1 MSTDS
6 FDSAKFK
13 DGQRQHWDSV
23 ASGWEKWWQTLEK
36 FSRIVTES
44 LIQMAEVTP
53 GQKVLDFATGIGE
66 PALSVAKVVG
76 DDGIVIAVDVSSEML
91 SIAQKRATDL
101 DITNV
106 EFQEADAENMN
117 FSEGEFDSIVSR
129 WGLMFL
135 PNVDSTLKSI
145 YQMLVPKGKF
155 ATAVWDKPENIPFF
169 SFAAQ
174 TLRGM
179 FDLPMPPPEA
189 PTLSGLSEGV
199 LEDKMVNAG
208 FRDIQTE
215 LNTVNFEFSSAGEY
229 AQLMKDIAAPLKV
242 MLANQSPEE
251 VSEFWKILEDSAA
264 KDYGTS
270 NGGVLLPGISISV
283 VGQRE

>member
-1 MSTDS
+1 MRVLLIDDEESSLEPLVEELTDRTG
-6 FDSAKFK
+6 FDCIFCNFDDAK
-13 DGQRQHWDSV
+13 
-23 ASGWEKWWQTLEK
+23 EKIEEY
-36 FSRIVTES
+36 RPAAV
-44 LIQMAEVTP
+44 
-53 GQKVLDFATGIGE
+53 VLDLLLKAPGS
-66 PALSVAKVVG
+66 AAKVVG

-91 SIAQKRATDL
+91 SIALKRATDL
-101 DITNV
+101 DVTNV
-106 EFQEADAENMN
+106 EFQEGDAENMN

-145 YQMLVPKGKF
+145 YQMLVPNGKF

-179 FDLPMPPPEA
+179 FELPMPPPEA

-251 VSEFWKILEDSAA
+251 VSEFWKTLEDSAA
-264 KDYGTS
+264 KDYGIS
-270 NGGVLLPGISISV
+270 DGGVMLPGISISV

>member
-53 GQKVLDFATGIGE
+53 GQKVLDIATGIGE
-66 PALSVAKVVG
+66 PALSVAKEVG

-91 SIAQKRATDL
+91 SIARKRAADL
-101 DITNV
+101 KVANV

-117 FSEGEFDSIVSR
+117 FSEGEFDIIVSR

-145 YQMLVPKGKF
+145 HQLLVSEGKF

-169 SFAAQ
+169 SFAVQ

-179 FDLPMPPPEA
+179 FDVPLPPPEA
-189 PTLSGLSEGV
+189 PTVSGLSEGV
-199 LEDKMVNAG
+199 LEDKMANAG
-208 FRDIQTE
+208 FRDIRTE
-215 LNTVNFEFSSAGEY
+215 IKTVNFEFSSAGEY
-229 AQLMKDIAAPLKV
+229 AQLMKDIAAPLRI

-251 VSEFWKILEDSAA
+251 ITEYWKTLGENAA
-264 KDYGTS
+264 KNYGTQ
-270 NGGVLLPGISISV
+270 NDGVLLPSMSISV

>member
-1 MSTDS
+1 MSTNS
-6 FDSAKFK
+6 FDSDKFK

-23 ASGWEKWWQTLEK
+23 ASGWEKWWETLER

-44 LIQMAEVTP
+44 LIRMAEIAS

-66 PALSVAKVVG
+66 PALSVAKIVG
-76 DDGIVIAVDVSSEML
+76 ENGKVIAVDVSPEML
-91 SIAQKRATDL
+91 SIARERANGL
-101 DITNV
+101 RVTNV
-106 EFQEADAENMN
+106 EFQESDAENLN
-117 FSEGEFDSIVSR
+117 FSAGEFDSIVSR

-135 PNVDSTLKSI
+135 PNVDSTLISV
-145 YQMLVPKGKF
+145 YQLLTPEGKF

-179 FDLPMPPPEA
+179 FDVPSPPPEA

-199 LEDKMVNAG
+199 LEGKMAIAG

-215 LNTVNFEFSSAGEY
+215 TKTVNFEFASAGEY
-229 AQLMKDIAAPLKV
+229 TQLMKDIAAPLRII
-242 MLANQSPEE
+242 LANQSSEE
-251 VSEFWKILEDSAA
+251 VVEYWNTLEENAA
-264 KDYGTS
+264 KQYSTP
-270 NGGVLLPGISISV
+270 NGGVMLPGISISV